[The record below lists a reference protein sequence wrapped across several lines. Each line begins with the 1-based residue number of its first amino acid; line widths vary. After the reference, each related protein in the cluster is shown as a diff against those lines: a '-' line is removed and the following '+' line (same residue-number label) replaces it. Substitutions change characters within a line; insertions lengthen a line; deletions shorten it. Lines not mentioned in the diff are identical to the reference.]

1 MPDRGATSGD
11 TTVLID
17 RAMVSARWPLPEGA
31 SSKRQRGNVLIIG
44 GAAKTPGA
52 VILAGTAALR
62 VGAGRITL
70 CVAES
75 VAAAT
80 AAVVPESGVI
90 GIPESRAGSITG
102 RGLDRLE
109 AELQSAD
116 VVLIGPGLDEP
127 IGTARLLRALAPV
140 LRTVP
145 AVHLDAFP
153 LGVLRTERRVRR
165 ALAGRLLLTPNKAEA
180 ELLLG
185 TTITDL
191 RTDVRTLAQRY
202 DAVISCFNI
211 VATPEGEVF
220 EGCGSHEGLATAGS
234 GDVLAGATA
243 GISARGLPLAAAAC
257 WGVFV
262 HTHADDRLSER
273 SGPSGYLAR
282 ELPGEFPTVMRA
294 DEKSR

>member
-1 MPDRGATSGD
+1 MPDRSTDPGAAVSIERGML
-11 TTVLID
+11 TT
-17 RAMVSARWPLPEGA
+17 RWPLPEGA
-31 SSKRQRGNVLIIG
+31 NSKRQRGNVLIIG

-80 AAVVPESGVI
+80 AAVMPEGGVI
-90 GIPESRAGSITG
+90 GIPESKSGSIAG
-102 RGLDRLE
+102 KGLDRLE
-109 AELQSAD
+109 GELQGAD

-127 IGTARLLRALAPV
+127 VGTARLLRALAPV

-153 LGVLRTERRVRR
+153 LGVLRSERRVRR
-165 ALAGRLLLTPNKAEA
+165 ALAGRLLLTPNATEA

-185 TTITDL
+185 TPITDL
-191 RTDVRTLAQRY
+191 RGSVRALAHRY
-202 DAVISCFNI
+202 DAVISCFNL
-211 VATPEGEVF
+211 VATPEGELF
-220 EGCGSHEGLATAGS
+220 EGGGSHEGLATAGS

-243 GISARGLPLAAAAC
+243 GISARGLSLAAAAC

-273 SGPSGYLAR
+273 IGPSGYLAR
-282 ELPGEFPTVMRA
+282 ELPAEFPAVLC
-294 DEKSR
+294 SREHK